1 MGNVVTR
8 ADLVQIRE
16 KLKREGKKV
25 VFTNG
30 CFDIVH
36 RGHVEYLTKAKALGD
51 TLLVGMNTDA
61 SVRRLK
67 GATRPVVCQ
76 DDRAFVLAAF
86 GMVDYVCLFDEAT
99 PYELIKAIVPDV
111 LVKGSDWMIDSI
123 VGKDIVEAA
132 GGTVQTIDFVP
143 NRSTTDII
151 KKIQAAKH
159 IE

>member
-1 MGNVVTR
+1 MGAVVTR
-8 ADLVQIRE
+8 AELIQMR
-16 KLKREGKKV
+16 KTLKQAEKKV

-51 TLLVGMNTDA
+51 VLFVGMNTDT

-67 GATRPVVCQ
+67 GEARPIVCQ

-86 GMVDYVCLFDEAT
+86 HVVDYVCLFDEDT

-111 LVKGSDWMIDSI
+111 LVKGSDWTIDSI
-123 VGKDIVEAA
+123 VGKDIVETA
-132 GGTVQTIDFVP
+132 GGTVQTIEYVP

-151 KKIQAAKH
+151 KKIADSKTH
-159 IE
+159 